1 MGNNKTPI
9 VAVAN
14 IFGKVT
20 GDIMKKNKKGFTL
33 IEVIVSIALLG
44 ILAVSFLLPITNHFN
59 WLVDTKTN
67 ITQKAFEAQDDMET
81 AIQEVI
87 KAMKNGA
94 IAPADYT
101 SLSITEKIDVKLFE
115 GDFSSYTARQYPSAY
130 KVEVSDGGNKKF
142 ITLVGD
148 KRLPELPVPVIETK
162 TRVFIKSGAESPVN
176 HEYFNY
182 SNLKIMAKSNMISNP
197 QNSFNRYRS
206 DWYVSKPGFLIPI
219 QSIDNID
226 QDNDFGRIYPKFPD
240 DYIAAPI
247 YSELGSDY
255 SYISATE
262 RNISVEL
269 KNDIVSKYPGKHILY
284 TITPFAKSLKKGDT
298 ASLLPLYIYG
308 PTVTTNLALHLD
320 ASAINM
326 SDKYNASTNVNGTI
340 YIDGDDY
347 KIRKWKN
354 SRPSVEPSINSYNAD
369 QTNTSN
375 MPILV
380 KNNIPEALFSKPVI
394 PFQSVVDASGKTIY
408 SVWGRALGNKEN
420 VISSTGISN
429 IVMGNNWSMFL
440 VMRRVDLPLAP
451 TNGPIISG
459 TGTAS
464 KDWSLE
470 WDNLKLKFNTQSNQV
485 VLPTAIVS
493 DEWLLLQATSKTN
506 GISLKA
512 ASLKKDGSYNEIV
525 NGTGTIGIDTKNI
538 AIKFNGVEIAEILL
552 YNSNM
557 DSTDLDEIEE
567 YLINKY
573 NP

>member
-1 MGNNKTPI
+1 
-9 VAVAN
+9 
-14 IFGKVT
+14 
-20 GDIMKKNKKGFTL
+20 
-33 IEVIVSIALLG
+33 
-44 ILAVSFLLPITNHFN
+44 
-59 WLVDTKTN
+59 
-67 ITQKAFEAQDDMET
+67 MET

-101 SLSITEKIDVKLFE
+101 SLGITEKIDVKLFKD
-115 GDFSSYTARQYPSAY
+115 DFSSYTARQYPSAY

-142 ITLVGD
+142 VTLVGD
-148 KRLPELPVPVIETK
+148 KRLPELPVPVIETVN
-162 TRVFIKSGAESPVN
+162 RIFIKNGAESPVN

-182 SNLKIMAKSNMISNP
+182 PNLKILAKSNMTENP

-206 DWYVSKPGFLIPI
+206 DWYVSKPGFIIPI
-219 QSIDNID
+219 QSIGNID
-226 QDNDFGRIYPKFPD
+226 EDNDFGRIYPAFPD
-240 DYIAAPI
+240 DYIAVPI
-247 YSELGSDY
+247 HSELGSDY

-269 KNDIVSKYPGKHILY
+269 KNDIVNKYPGRHILY
-284 TITPFAKSLKKGDT
+284 TITPFAKSLKKGHT
-298 ASLLPLYIYG
+298 SLLLPLYIYG
-308 PTVTTNLALHLD
+308 PTVTASLALHLD
-320 ASAINM
+320 ASTIDM

-340 YIDGDDY
+340 LLDSNDYYI
-347 KIRKWKN
+347 RTWKN
-354 SRPSVEPSINSYNAD
+354 SRPSIEPTINSYNAV
-369 QTNTSN
+369 QTNMGN

-380 KNNIPEALFSKPVI
+380 KNNDPEGKFIGPEI
-394 PFQSVVDASGKTIY
+394 PFQAVEDAVDGKTTY

-420 VISSTGISN
+420 VISNTRISN

-470 WDNLKLKFNTQSNQV
+470 WDNLQLKLNTQSNQV
-485 VLPTAIVS
+485 VLPTSVVS

-512 ASLKKDGSYNEIV
+512 ASLKKDGTYNEIV
-525 NGTGTIGIDTKNI
+525 NGTGAIGIDTKNI
-538 AIKFNGVEIAEILL
+538 DIKFNGVEIAEILL

-557 DSTDLDEIEE
+557 NSSDLDEIEE